1 MKIRIPLFILLA
13 LFLNSCDQKQKKV
26 DTPDPKAPQQVSHLK
41 EEELMLQKM
50 YQKIVAYHSD
60 GNDIPVDSLET
71 VNEKFQTAFLN
82 SLTKNPESIRYPFDS
97 LKKENIDIVIS
108 SDSLFK
114 IYSWNT
120 WEGGTML
127 DFMNLFQYQSGTK
140 VKAKLSEDT
149 NPESDDDY
157 IPFYSELFTLKN
169 GTKTYYLAVSNG
181 VYSSKDVSQSI
192 EVFTIENGEL
202 KKETK
207 LFKTKEGFVKELR
220 IDFDFFSVVD
230 RPDRPL
236 KLIKYDDQKKQ
247 IYLPVVTNDGSV
259 TKDFTVYTFTGQYFE
274 VK

>member
-97 LKKENIDIVIS
+97 LKKENIHIVIS
-108 SDSLFK
+108 KDSLFK
-114 IYSWNT
+114 IYSWDT
-120 WEGGTML
+120 SEGGTMV
-127 DFMNLFQYQSGTK
+127 DFTNLFQYQSGK
-140 VKAKLSEDT
+140 NVQSKIVKDTGSED
-149 NPESDDDY
+149 NY
-157 IPFYSELFTLKN
+157 IPFYSEIFTLKN

-192 EVFTIENGEL
+192 EVFSIENNQL
-202 KKETK
+202 KTETK
-207 LFKTKEGFVKELR
+207 WFKTEEGFKDVLQ

-230 RPDRPL
+230 RPERPL
-236 KLIKYDDQKKQ
+236 QLIKYDDQKKQ
-247 IYLPVVTNDGSV
+247 LYLPVVTEEGNV
-259 TKDFTVYTFTGQYFE
+259 TKDFTIYTFTGQYFE